1 MLMKSNKLLWINGIV
16 GILGGLLIIYASSN
30 RWHWEI
36 IHLVPKLIE
45 NPGWGDM
52 VILTS
57 WLLLGLS
64 IVGMYHYSND
74 LRVNKTSHELLF
86 CASVMGF
93 LSFLFTFSVLLS
105 IISGIL
111 YLRDLSK
118 FKSNEKAD

>member
-1 MLMKSNKLLWINGIV
+1 MDKWNGCYCR
-16 GILGGLLIIYASSN
+16 GLIIFYASLN

-36 IHLVPKLIE
+36 IYSVPKLVE
-45 NPGWGDM
+45 NAGWGDM

-74 LRVNKTSHELLF
+74 PRVNKTSHELLF
-86 CASVMGF
+86 CGSVMGF
-93 LSFLFTFSVLLS
+93 ISFLFTFSGLLS

-111 YLRDLSK
+111 YLLDLSK
-118 FKSNEKAD
+118 FKSDEKVD

>member
-1 MLMKSNKLLWINGIV
+1 MKSNKLLWINGIV
-16 GILGGLLIIYASSN
+16 GILGGLIILYASLN

-36 IHLVPKLIE
+36 INLVPKLIE

-52 VILTS
+52 VILIS

-74 LRVNKTSHELLF
+74 PRVNKTSHELLF

-118 FKSNEKAD
+118 FKSDEKVD

>member
-1 MLMKSNKLLWINGIV
+1 MKSNKLLWINGIV
-16 GILGGLLIIYASSN
+16 GILGGLLIIYTSSN

-36 IHLVPKLIE
+36 IYLVPKLIE

-57 WLLLGLS
+57 CLLLGLS

-74 LRVNKTSHELLF
+74 PRVNKTSHELLF

-93 LSFLFTFSVLLS
+93 IPFLGNFAGLLS
-105 IISGIL
+105 IGGGAL
-111 YLRDLSK
+111 YLLDLPR
-118 FKSNEKAD
+118 FKNDDKAD

>member
-1 MLMKSNKLLWINGIV
+1 MKSKKLLLVNGIA
-16 GILGGLLIIYASSN
+16 GILGGLIILFASSN

-36 IHLVPKLIE
+36 IYLVPTLVE
-45 NPGWGDM
+45 NAGWGDM

-74 LRVNKTSHELLF
+74 PRVNKTSHELLF

-118 FKSNEKAD
+118 FKSDEKVD

>member
-16 GILGGLLIIYASSN
+16 GILGGLQIIYASLN

-36 IHLVPKLIE
+36 IYSVPTLVE
-45 NPGWGDM
+45 NAGWGKV

-74 LRVNKTSHELLF
+74 PRVNKTSHELLF

-93 LSFLFTFSVLLS
+93 IPFLAIFAGLLS
-105 IISGIL
+105 IGAGVL
-111 YLRDLSK
+111 YLLDLSI
-118 FKSNEKAD
+118 FKSDDKAD

>member
-1 MLMKSNKLLWINGIV
+1 MKSNKLLWINGMAAIV
-16 GILGGLLIIYASSN
+16 GGLIIFYASLN

-36 IHLVPKLIE
+36 INLVPKLIE

-74 LRVNKTSHELLF
+74 PRVNKTSHELLF
-86 CASVMGF
+86 CGSVMGF
-93 LSFLFTFSVLLS
+93 IPFLAIFAGLLS
-105 IISGIL
+105 IGAGVL
-111 YLRDLSK
+111 YLLDLSK
-118 FKSNEKAD
+118 FKSDDKAD

>member
-16 GILGGLLIIYASSN
+16 GILGGLIILYASLN

-36 IHLVPKLIE
+36 IYSVPKLIE

-74 LRVNKTSHELLF
+74 PRVNKTSHELLF

-93 LSFLFTFSVLLS
+93 IPFLAIFAGLLS
-105 IISGIL
+105 IGAGVL
-111 YLRDLSK
+111 YLQNLQK
-118 FKSNEKAD
+118 FKNDDKAD

>member
-16 GILGGLLIIYASSN
+16 GILGGLQIIYASLN

-74 LRVNKTSHELLF
+74 PRVNKTSHELLF

-93 LSFLFTFSVLLS
+93 IPFLAIFAGLLS
-105 IISGIL
+105 IGAGVL
-111 YLRDLSK
+111 YLQD
-118 FKSNEKAD
+118 F

>member
-16 GILGGLLIIYASSN
+16 GILGGLLILYASLN

-36 IHLVPKLIE
+36 IYLVPTLVE
-45 NPGWGDM
+45 NAGWGDM

-74 LRVNKTSHELLF
+74 PRVNKTSHELLF
-86 CASVMGF
+86 FASVMGF
-93 LSFLFTFSVLLS
+93 IPFLAIFAGLLS
-105 IISGIL
+105 IGAGVF
-111 YLRDLSK
+111 YLQD
-118 FKSNEKAD
+118 F

>member
-16 GILGGLLIIYASSN
+16 GILGGLLILYASLN

-36 IHLVPKLIE
+36 IYLVPTLVE
-45 NPGWGDM
+45 NAGWGDM

-74 LRVNKTSHELLF
+74 PRVNKTSHELLF

-93 LSFLFTFSVLLS
+93 IPFLAIFGGLLS
-105 IISGIL
+105 IGAGVL
-111 YLRDLSK
+111 YLQD
-118 FKSNEKAD
+118 F

>member
-16 GILGGLLIIYASSN
+16 GILGGLIILYASLN

-36 IHLVPKLIE
+36 INLVPKLIE

-52 VILTS
+52 VILIS

-74 LRVNKTSHELLF
+74 PRVNKTSHELLF

-93 LSFLFTFSVLLS
+93 IPFLAIFAGLLS
-105 IISGIL
+105 IGAGVL
-111 YLRDLSK
+111 YLKD
-118 FKSNEKAD
+118 F

>member
-1 MLMKSNKLLWINGIV
+1 MKSNKLLWINGMAAIV
-16 GILGGLLIIYASSN
+16 GGLIIFYASLN

-36 IHLVPKLIE
+36 IYSVPKLIE

-74 LRVNKTSHELLF
+74 PRVNKTSHELLF
-86 CASVMGF
+86 CGSVMGF
-93 LSFLFTFSVLLS
+93 IPFLAIFAGLLS
-105 IISGIL
+105 IGAGVF
-111 YLRDLSK
+111 YLQD
-118 FKSNEKAD
+118 F

>member
-1 MLMKSNKLLWINGIV
+1 MKSNKLLWINGMAAIV
-16 GILGGLLIIYASSN
+16 GGLIIFYASLN

-36 IHLVPKLIE
+36 IYSVPKLIE

-74 LRVNKTSHELLF
+74 PRVNKTCHELLF
-86 CASVMGF
+86 CASIMGF
-93 LSFLFTFSVLLS
+93 IPFLAIFAGLLS
-105 IISGIL
+105 IGAGVL
-111 YLRDLSK
+111 YLQDVPK
-118 FKSNEKAD
+118 FKSDGKVD

>member
-16 GILGGLLIIYASSN
+16 GILGGLLILYASLN

-36 IHLVPKLIE
+36 IYSVPKLIE

-74 LRVNKTSHELLF
+74 PRVNKTSHELLF

-93 LSFLFTFSVLLS
+93 IPFLAIFAGLLS
-105 IISGIL
+105 IGAGIL
-111 YLRDLSK
+111 YLQD
-118 FKSNEKAD
+118 F

>member
-16 GILGGLLIIYASSN
+16 GILGGLLILYASLN

-36 IHLVPKLIE
+36 IYSVPKLIE

-74 LRVNKTSHELLF
+74 PRVNKTSHELLF
-86 CASVMGF
+86 CGSVMGF
-93 LSFLFTFSVLLS
+93 IPFLAIFAGLLS
-105 IISGIL
+105 IGAGVL
-111 YLRDLSK
+111 YLQD
-118 FKSNEKAD
+118 F

>member
-1 MLMKSNKLLWINGIV
+1 MIMKSNKLLWINGMAAIV
-16 GILGGLLIIYASSN
+16 GGMIIFYASLN

-36 IHLVPKLIE
+36 IYSVPTLVE

-74 LRVNKTSHELLF
+74 PRVNKTSHELLF
-86 CASVMGF
+86 CASIMGF
-93 LSFLFTFSVLLS
+93 ISFLFTFSGLLS

-111 YLRDLSK
+111 YLLDLSK
-118 FKSNEKAD
+118 FKNDEKVD

>member
-16 GILGGLLIIYASSN
+16 GILGGLQIIYASLN

-36 IHLVPKLIE
+36 IYSVPTLVE
-45 NPGWGDM
+45 NAGWGDM
-52 VILTS
+52 VVLTS

-74 LRVNKTSHELLF
+74 PRVNKTSHELLF

-93 LSFLFTFSVLLS
+93 IPFLAIFAGLLS
-105 IISGIL
+105 IGAGVL
-111 YLRDLSK
+111 YLLDLSK
-118 FKSNEKAD
+118 FKSDNKAD

>member
-16 GILGGLLIIYASSN
+16 GILGGLLIIYASSK

-36 IHLVPKLIE
+36 INLVPKLIE

-52 VILTS
+52 VILIS

-74 LRVNKTSHELLF
+74 PRVNKTSHELLF
-86 CASVMGF
+86 CASIMGFIPFLAIFAGF
-93 LSFLFTFSVLLS
+93 LSIGAGV
-105 IISGIL
+105 L
-111 YLRDLSK
+111 YLQD
-118 FKSNEKAD
+118 F